1 MCAMKPLLTL
11 LLILPLALHAA
22 DTLDIYWID
31 VEGGAATLIVTP
43 GSDTVL
49 MDAGWPGFESRDAKR
64 IQHVLTREAKAEK
77 IDYFITSHFHGDH
90 VGGLPQLVDLV
101 PVEKFVEHGESVELH
116 RERGKKLWDSYL
128 SVAHGKRMAI
138 KPGDKLPLEGADL
151 TFVAAR
157 SRFIEGGTGAA
168 NPHCRNAELQDED
181 KTENGKSVGF
191 VVKMGDFEFL
201 DLGDLTWNYE
211 HELACPVNRL
221 GEIDLYQTTH
231 HGLTNSGP
239 PQLVLALQPTVAV
252 MNNGPRKGGSP
263 AIWKMLRK
271 SPGFQDLW
279 QGHRNVQSSDAEN
292 TDREMIANLT
302 ETENCQGHWIKASVR
317 KDGAY
322 TVVNSRNGH
331 SKTYQA
337 K

>member
-1 MCAMKPLLTL
+1 MLKRLFAL
-11 LLILPLALHAA
+11 LALSSLSLFAA

-31 VEGGAATLIVTP
+31 VEGGASTLIVTP
-43 GSDTVL
+43 GGDTVL
-49 MDAGWPGFESRDAKR
+49 MDAGWPGYENRDAKR

-77 IDYFITSHFHGDH
+77 IDYYITSHFHGDH
-90 VGGLPQLVDLV
+90 VGGLPQLVALV
-101 PVEKFVEHGESVELH
+101 PVEKFVEHGESVELG
-116 RERGKKLWDSYL
+116 RDRGKKLWDAY
-128 SVAHGKRMAI
+128 VAVADGKRMTI
-138 KPGDKLPLEGADL
+138 KPGDTLRLDGADL

-157 SRFIEGGTGAA
+157 SKFIEGGSGAP
-168 NPHCRNAELQDED
+168 NPHCKAAKLQDED

-191 VVKMGDFEFL
+191 IVKMGDFEFL
-201 DLGDLTWNYE
+201 NLGDLTWNYE

-239 PQLVLALQPTVAV
+239 PQLVLALNPTVAV

-263 AIWKMLRK
+263 AIWKMLK
-271 SPGFQDLW
+271 EADGFKDLW
-279 QGHRNVQSSDAEN
+279 QGHRNVEAGDAE
-292 TDREMIANLT
+292 TTPREMVANFG
-302 ETENCQGHWIKASVR
+302 ETKDCQGHWIKASVS
-317 KDGAY
+317 KDGSY

-331 SKTYQA
+331 SKTYQT

>member
-1 MCAMKPLLTL
+1 MRTL
-11 LLILPLALHAA
+11 LALLLLFPLALQAA
-22 DTLDIYWID
+22 GTLDIYWID

-43 GSDTVL
+43 GGDTVL
-49 MDAGWPGFESRDAKR
+49 MDAGWPSFESRDAKR
-64 IQHVLTREAKAEK
+64 IQHVLTREAKGAK
-77 IDYFITSHFHGDH
+77 IDYFITSHFHRDH
-90 VGGLPQLVDLV
+90 SGGIPQLAELV
-101 PVEKFVEHGESVELH
+101 PIEKFVDHGDSVEQD
-116 RERGKKLWDSYL
+116 RDAGKKLWASYL
-128 SVAHGKRMAI
+128 SVADGKRMTI

-151 TFVAAR
+151 TFVTAR
-157 SRFIEGGTGAA
+157 SRFIDPAAGGE
-168 NPHCRNAELQDED
+168 NPHCKDAELQDED
-181 KTENGKSVGF
+181 KSENGKSVGF
-191 VVKMGDFEFL
+191 IVKMGDFEFL
-201 DLGDLTWNYE
+201 DLGDLTWNFE
-211 HELACPVNRL
+211 HELACPTNRL

-279 QGHRNVQSSDAEN
+279 QGHRNVQSSEAEN

-302 ETENCQGHWIKASVR
+302 ETEDCQGHWIKASVR

-322 TVVNSRNGH
+322 TVVNSRNGY

>member
-1 MCAMKPLLTL
+1 MKAIVALVLIFPLVV
-11 LLILPLALHAA
+11 HAVG
-22 DTLDIYWID
+22 TLDIYWID

-43 GSDTVL
+43 GGDTVL

-64 IQHVLTREAKAEK
+64 IQHVLTREAKAEQ
-77 IDYFITSHFHGDH
+77 IDYFITSHFHRDH
-90 VGGLPQLVDLV
+90 VGGLPQLLELV
-101 PVEKFVEHGESVELH
+101 PIDKFVDHGDSVEQG
-116 RERGKKLWDSYL
+116 REAGKKLWDAYL
-128 SVAHGKRMAI
+128 SVAQGKRMTV
-138 KPGDKLPLEGADL
+138 KPGDTLPLEGADL

-157 SRFIEGGTGAA
+157 SRFIEGGSAPA
-168 NPHCRNAELQDED
+168 NPHCKNAELQEED

-231 HGLTNSGP
+231 HGLTSSGP
-239 PQLVLALQPTVAV
+239 PQLVFALQPTVAV

-263 AIWKMLRK
+263 DVWKMLK
-271 SPGFQDLW
+271 QSKGFPDLW
-279 QGHRNVQSSDAEN
+279 QGHRNVQASNAKN

-317 KDGAY
+317 KDGTY
-322 TVVNSRNGH
+322 TVVNSRNGY